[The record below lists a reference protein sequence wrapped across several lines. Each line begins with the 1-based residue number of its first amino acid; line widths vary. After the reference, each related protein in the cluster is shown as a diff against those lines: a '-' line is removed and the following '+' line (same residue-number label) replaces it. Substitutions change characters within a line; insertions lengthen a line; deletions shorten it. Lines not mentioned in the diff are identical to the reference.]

1 MFIAALFIIH
11 NSQKEETMQMSTN
24 YINVSTKIY
33 LHTMEY
39 YVVRKRNEVLMLSF
53 TWMNLENIMLNEES
67 QTHKASNIH
76 FVHEFIT

>member
-53 TWMNLENIMLNEES
+53 TWMNLENIMPNGRNHME
-67 QTHKASNIH
+67 KAAYCI
-76 FVHEFIT
+76 IP